1 MGTTIQKIKV
11 EGAEEAKKEITG
23 VQGALDAFNETTD
36 ENRDAVSL
44 LDKATGGAITSF
56 KRFQKGVTQ
65 GIVAVKGLSKSFKG
79 MKTALIATG
88 IGAFVVALGLVVTYW
103 DDIVDFITGA
113 SEEQQ
118 KLNDKAD
125 RTVELLDQS
134 LGILEQQISIAK
146 LRGESAKD
154 LVKELRKELLIQQEI
169 LNKEIE
175 RRTEQ
180 LEQQKLDDQKLTFM
194 ENLNVG
200 FNMVFNTQ
208 KGINNLIKFQTDES
222 EEQKKKQN
230 EITKL
235 KSKSLSIDQKLARL
249 DKEETDRKKK
259 NIEEIEKKKTEAKQ
273 KELDD
278 IKNSAKL
285 QEQIDDAL
293 IITKEEK
300 RAKERADIN
309 KHYEDLLFDLIMAE
323 ELTEETELALM
334 DAKREKL
341 LQKQAVFDEE
351 DAAKEEEEKKKFQ
364 DKIDLNIKEKEEIL
378 DAELELQ
385 QKQRDFATDT
395 LDNTARLFGEETKL
409 GKAALLAKQLI
420 AAKAFLID
428 IGALKNK
435 ASITMAEANLDA
447 AKGGEAVA
455 SGLGETLKLGFPK
468 AILPLIAYGATA
480 AGVIGGI
487 ISAVKST
494 KKVAASVGGSASGS
508 STTPQKPTFTPPAF
522 NIVGQ
527 SSTDQLTEAI
537 TGQTQEPIKAFVV
550 SNDVTTAQSLDRN
563 IVQGATIG

>member
-11 EGAEEAKKEITG
+11 EGAEQAKKEITG

-88 IGAFVVALGLVVTYW
+88 IGAFVVALGLIVTYW

-118 KLNDKAD
+118 RLNDKAD

-154 LVKELRKELLIQQEI
+154 LVKELRKELIIQQEI
-169 LNKEIE
+169 LNTEIE

-180 LEQQKLDDQKLTFM
+180 LEQQKLDDSKLTFM

-200 FNMVFNTQ
+200 FNLVFNTQ

-285 QEQIDDAL
+285 QEQIEDAL

-341 LQKQAVFDEE
+341 LQKQAEFDEE
-351 DAAKEEEEKKKFQ
+351 DAAIEEEEKKKFQ
-364 DKIDLNIKEKEEIL
+364 DSVALNIKEKQDIL

-455 SGLGETLKLGFPK
+455 SGLGETLKLGFPD

-508 STTPQKPTFTPPAF
+508 STTPQKPVVNAPAF

-527 SSTDQLTEAI
+527 SETSQLTETIA
-537 TGQTQEPIKAFVV
+537 GATQEPVRAYVV
-550 SNDVTTAQSLDRN
+550 STEITTAQSLERN

>member
-1 MGTTIQKIKV
+1 MGTTIQRIKV

-88 IGAFVVALGLVVTYW
+88 IGAFVVALGLVVAYW

-118 KLNDKAD
+118 RLNDKAD

-134 LGILEQQISIAK
+134 LGILEQQIAIAK

-154 LVKELRKELLIQQEI
+154 LVLQLRKELVVQQAV
-169 LNKEIE
+169 LDKEIE
-175 RRTEQ
+175 RREEQ
-180 LEQQKLDDQKLTFM
+180 LKQQKLDDQKLTFM

-208 KGINNLIKFQTDES
+208 KGINNLIKFQNDES

-235 KSKSLSIDQKLARL
+235 KSKSYSIDQKLARL

-334 DAKREKL
+334 DAKRQKL
-341 LQKQAVFDEE
+341 LEKQAVFDEE

-364 DKIDLNIKEKEEIL
+364 EKLDLNIKEKEEIL

-435 ASITMAEANLDA
+435 ASITMAESELTA
-447 AKGGEAVA
+447 AKGGESISAGFA
-455 SGLGETLKLGFPK
+455 ETLKLGLPD

-527 SSTDQLTEAI
+527 SNTDQLTEAI

>member
-1 MGTTIQKIKV
+1 MGTTVQKIKV
-11 EGAEEAKKEITG
+11 EGAEEAQKEITG
-23 VQGALDAFNETTD
+23 VQDALNAFNETTD
-36 ENRDAVSL
+36 ENRDAVAL
-44 LDKATGGAITSF
+44 LDKATGGAVTSF
-56 KRFQKGVTQ
+56 KRFQKGVSQ

-79 MKTALIATG
+79 MRTALIATG

-125 RTVELLDQS
+125 RTVQLLDQS
-134 LGILEQQISIAK
+134 LGILEQQIDIAK
-146 LRGESAKD
+146 LRGEDAEH
-154 LVKELRKELLIQQEI
+154 LVLQLRKELVIQQEI

-175 RRTEQ
+175 RRQEQ

-208 KGINNLIKFQTDES
+208 KGINNLIKFQNDGS
-222 EEQKKKQN
+222 EEQKAKLD
-230 EITKL
+230 EINKL

-249 DKEETDRKKK
+249 DKEETNRKEKAIKDIEAKEAEAKKK
-259 NIEEIEKKKTEAKQ
+259 RLDAKQ

-278 IKNSAKL
+278 IKNLAKL
-285 QEQIDDAL
+285 EERIDDAL
-293 IITKEEK
+293 TITKEEK

-309 KHYEDLLFDLIMAE
+309 KHYEDLIFDLTLAGEI
-323 ELTEETELALM
+323 TEETELALM

-341 LQKQAVFDEE
+341 LEKQAEFDEE
-351 DAAKEEEEKKKFQ
+351 DEAKAQAIK
-364 DKIDLNIKEKEEIL
+364 DKNIKDKQELL

-527 SSTDQLTEAI
+527 NDTNQLTEAI
-537 TGQTQEPIKAFVV
+537 TGQTQEPIRAFVV

>member
-1 MGTTIQKIKV
+1 MGTTVQKIKV
-11 EGAEEAKKEITG
+11 EGAEEAQKEITG
-23 VQGALDAFNETTD
+23 VQDALNAFNETTD
-36 ENRDAVSL
+36 ENRDAVAL
-44 LDKATGGAITSF
+44 LDKATGGAVTSF
-56 KRFQKGVTQ
+56 KRFQKGVSQ

-79 MKTALIATG
+79 MRTALIATG

-125 RTVELLDQS
+125 RTVQLLDQS
-134 LGILEQQISIAK
+134 LGILEQQIDIAK
-146 LRGESAKD
+146 LRGEDAEH
-154 LVKELRKELLIQQEI
+154 LVLQLRKELVIQQEI

-175 RRTEQ
+175 RRQEQ

-208 KGINNLIKFQTDES
+208 KGINNLIKFQNDGS
-222 EEQKKKQN
+222 EEQKAKLD
-230 EITKL
+230 EINKL

-249 DKEETDRKKK
+249 DKEETNRKEKVIKDIEAKEAEAKKK
-259 NIEEIEKKKTEAKQ
+259 RLDAKQ

-278 IKNSAKL
+278 IKNLAKL
-285 QEQIDDAL
+285 EERIDDAL
-293 IITKEEK
+293 TITKEEK

-309 KHYEDLLFDLIMAE
+309 KHYEDLIFDLTLAGEI
-323 ELTEETELALM
+323 TEETELALM

-341 LQKQAVFDEE
+341 LEKQAEFDEE
-351 DAAKEEEEKKKFQ
+351 DEAKAQAIK
-364 DKIDLNIKEKEEIL
+364 DKNIKDKQEIL

-527 SSTDQLTEAI
+527 NDTNQLTEAI
-537 TGQTQEPIKAFVV
+537 TGQTQEPIRAFVV